1 MNTQE
6 IKTLIMKELPYFIQT
21 DEEVRRFIVN
31 LGREHFADKDESA
44 RRFDRMMDEL
54 AEQRRQSDKKWEAH
68 YKADE
73 EQWKAHY
80 KADEE
85 RWKAHY
91 KADEERWK
99 AHYKSD
105 EERWKGW
112 EARLKA
118 DEQRWESHH
127 QDILLEIKKLHNK
140 YEGTIGALGA
150 RWGLHSEASFRN
162 ALAGIL
168 EDNFNVKVIN
178 VNEFDDEGIVFGN
191 PDQVEL
197 DIIIKNGLLIICEI
211 KSSMSKSDMYIF
223 GRKVRFYEKKHGKQA
238 DKMIVISPMIHK
250 LATPVAKKLGIRVY
264 SYAEDVDVFQ
274 PDES

>member
-6 IKTLIMKELPYFIQT
+6 LKTLIMKELPYFIQT

-73 EQWKAHY
+73 ERRKADEEQWKAHY
-80 KADEE
+80 KA
-85 RWKAHY
+85 
-91 KADEERWK
+91 
-99 AHYKSD
+99 D

-127 QDILLEIKKLHNK
+127 RDILLEIKKLHNK

-168 EDNFNVKVIN
+168 EDNFDVKVIN
-178 VNEFDDEGIVFGN
+178 VNEFDDEGIVFGE

-223 GRKVRFYEKKHGKQA
+223 ERKVRFYEKKHGKQA
-238 DKMIVISPMIHK
+238 DKMIVISPMVHK
-250 LATPVAKKLGIRVY
+250 LAKPVAKKLGIQVY
-264 SYAEDVDVFQ
+264 SYAEDV
-274 PDES
+274 EEL

>member
-54 AEQRRQSDKKWEAH
+54 AEQRHQSDKRWEEH
-68 YKADE
+68 LKAED
-73 EQWKAHY
+73 
-80 KADEE
+80 E
-85 RWKAHY
+85 RWKDH
-91 KADEERWK
+91 
-99 AHYKSD
+99 
-105 EERWKGW
+105 
-112 EARLKA
+112 LKA

-127 QDILLEIKKLHNK
+127 KIHQDILVEIKKLYHK
-140 YEGTIGALGA
+140 YESSIGALGA

-168 EDNFNVKVIN
+168 EDNFDVKVIN
-178 VNEFDDEGIVFGN
+178 VNEFDDEGIVFGE

-223 GRKVRFYEKKHGKQA
+223 ERKVRFYEKKHEKQA
-238 DKMIVISPMIHK
+238 DKMIVISPMVHK
-250 LATPVAKKLGIRVY
+250 LAKPVAKKLGIQVY